1 MLRFFVKNAPVDLK
15 PSFLRTVSSF
25 YVVFIA
31 LFALSYVTGAS
42 SKYAGEADNAWIG
55 LIIVPAVLGSLIWFF
70 FVPRRLEFSNS
81 DITIKPALESLQI
94 FDWDEL
100 EYFGPGRGVYVL
112 QFYGSSTFQIFT
124 FGFRRSQWRLLKR
137 FLYENYPERV
147 GSFSIMG
154 RFIA

>member
-1 MLRFFVKNAPVDLK
+1 MHRFFVKNAPVDLK
-15 PSFLRTVSSF
+15 PSFVRTVGVF
-25 YVVFIA
+25 YATFVV

-42 SKYAGEADNAWIG
+42 SKYAGAAQGAWIG
-55 LIIVPAVLGSLIWFF
+55 LLIVPGALGSLIWFF
-70 FVPRRLEFSNS
+70 FVPRKFEFSS
-81 DITIKPALESLQI
+81 RDITIQPALESLRT

-112 QFYGSSTFQIFT
+112 QFHGYTTIQIFT

-147 GSFSIMG
+147 GSLLVAG
-154 RFIA
+154 RFIT